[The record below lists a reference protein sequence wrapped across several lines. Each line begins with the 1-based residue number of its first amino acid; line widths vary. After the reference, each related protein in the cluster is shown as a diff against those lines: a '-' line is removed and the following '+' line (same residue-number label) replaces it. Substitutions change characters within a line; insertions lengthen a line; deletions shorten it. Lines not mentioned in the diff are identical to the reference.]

1 MKDILSVAA
10 IVTASVIGTA
20 AFADDMFWVVG
31 NRAANSCDIVTRN
44 PVIDGN
50 IWFGDGPYKSMSDAK
65 LARSTI
71 RACPP
76 VPEPAPA
83 DQPAQADDNAGTAE
97 QAPQ

>member
-1 MKDILSVAA
+1 MKA
-10 IVTASVIGTA
+10 IVLGTLVVASSAIGTA

-31 NRAANSCDIVTRN
+31 NRAGNTCDIVTRN
-44 PVIDGN
+44 PVIGGN

-83 DQPAQADDNAGTAE
+83 DQPAQADDGAAAD
-97 QAPQ
+97 QPAQQ